1 MASEIAGLVVTI
13 VAVWGVLLNNRL
25 RRSCFILW
33 LMSNGLSALI
43 HAGAGMWSLALRDAI
58 FFGLCIE
65 GLWKWKQKLIGTTNG
80 HKWTQMCFLDSCKF
94 VLIRG

>member
-1 MASEIAGLVVTI
+1 MSEIAGLIVTV

-33 LMSNGLSALI
+33 LISNGLSAVI
-43 HAGAGMWSLALRDAI
+43 HAGAGMWTLTLRDVI

-65 GLWKWKQKLIGTTNG
+65 GFWRWQSREGDTCSRRELFEKLWHGSLNNQN
-80 HKWTQMCFLDSCKF
+80 
-94 VLIRG
+94 